1 MKSIHSSRTCVAQG
15 GVQAPEELV
24 SSSCLW
30 GGWAHPGTQG
40 SSPTSAWGCSP
51 SGVGTGQWEKG
62 SVKGVLWQQRV
73 VKVLGVTDRSSPA
86 LLHTAKLKPTFRKI
100 FLWSLVP
107 LHVADIPSCHG
118 EYKPGRVRDKIHP
131 IQKNIKEKLKYSE
144 ILPCYLSNLDVFITY
159 EG

>member
-1 MKSIHSSRTCVAQG
+1 MWLREVCRLRRSWS
-15 GVQAPEELV
+15 PPPV
-24 SSSCLW
+24 SGEGEHTLALRAAVRPQL
-30 GGWAHPGTQG
+30 G
-40 SSPTSAWGCSP
+40 GCSP

-73 VKVLGVTDRSSPA
+73 VKVLGVTDRRSPA
-86 LLHTAKLKPTFRKI
+86 LLHTAKLKPTFRNI

-107 LHVADIPSCHG
+107 LHIADIPSCHC

>member
-1 MKSIHSSRTCVAQG
+1 MCRLRRS
-15 GVQAPEELV
+15 
-24 SSSCLW
+24 W
-30 GGWAHPGTQG
+30 
-40 SSPTSAWGCSP
+40 SPPPASGEGENTLALRAAARPQLGGCSP

-86 LLHTAKLKPTFRKI
+86 LLHIAKLKPTFRNI

-107 LHVADIPSCHG
+107 LHVADIPSCHC
-118 EYKPGRVRDKIHP
+118 EYKPGRVRHKIHP